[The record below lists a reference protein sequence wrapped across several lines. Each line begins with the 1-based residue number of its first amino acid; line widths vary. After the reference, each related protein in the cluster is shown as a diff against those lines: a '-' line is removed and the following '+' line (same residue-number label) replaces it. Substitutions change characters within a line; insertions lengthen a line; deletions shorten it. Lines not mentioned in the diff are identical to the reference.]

1 MTLTGF
7 AAALVQSGVVTAPD
21 AEKAEAL
28 ARNRGIALEKAIV
41 SLGLA
46 DEEAVYRCLAK
57 ERGLQY
63 VDPLK
68 VKVSPEVLAKIP
80 KEQIQQN
87 NALPLGIKE
96 GRLYVAI
103 DDPVRT
109 FVADSFAFLVG
120 REVACAL
127 AAPGKLKEAILQHVG
142 SASVAAK
149 GVRAA
154 ERSKG
159 EGESGDDAPIIRL
172 VHNTIVEALKAR
184 ASDIHIEPFSSRIR
198 VRFRIDGVLREHQS
212 LEATLLGP
220 LTSRLKIMASMDISE
235 KRKPQD
241 GRIDFRGAG
250 RPIDIRASVLPASH
264 GETLVLRLLDKDS
277 SLKTLDYLG
286 FDGRDFERFTKLIKR
301 PNGIFLVT
309 GPTGSGKTTTLYA
322 ALRQL
327 NRSDTKI
334 ITAEDPVE
342 FNIAG
347 INQCQVRSIIGL
359 SFARILRAMLR
370 QAPNIILVGE
380 IRDRETAEI
389 AVQAALTGHL
399 VFSTLHTNDA
409 PSAITRLIDM
419 GVKPFLVAAG
429 VQAVLA
435 QRLMRLLCAKCKE
448 PYQAAAPDLR
458 ILGQNPEKAGAV
470 TLYRAKGCP
479 ECEHVGFRG
488 RIGIFELMAMDGE
501 LREKTFRR
509 EPTNKLRE
517 YARTSAGMTTLTDDG
532 VRKVLEGRT
541 SVDELLR
548 VTAAM

>member
-1 MTLTGF
+1 MSGGLG
-7 AAALVQSGVVTAPD
+7 AALVRAGVVAAPD
-21 AEKAEAL
+21 LEKAEAL
-28 ARNRGIALEKAIV
+28 ARSRGLALERAVV

-46 DEEAVYRCLAK
+46 EEDAVYRCLAK

-68 VKVSPEVLAKIP
+68 VKVSTDVLGKIP
-80 KEQIQQN
+80 KDQIQQN
-87 NALPLGIKE
+87 NALPLGVKE
-96 GRLYVAI
+96 GKLYVAI
-103 DDPVRT
+103 DDPMRT
-109 FVADSFAFLVG
+109 FVADSFAFLAG
-120 REVACAL
+120 REVVCAL
-127 AAPGKLKEAILQHVG
+127 AAPTKLKEAIQQHAG
-142 SASVAAK
+142 GSVA
-149 GVRAA
+149 GVQSGRTA
-154 ERSKG
+154 ERVRLG
-159 EGESGDDAPIIRL
+159 EGDSAEDAPIIRL
-172 VHNTIVEALKAR
+172 VHNTIVEALEAR
-184 ASDIHIEPFSSRIR
+184 ASDIHVEAFSSRIR
-198 VRFRIDGVLREHQS
+198 IRFRIDGVLREHQT
-212 LEATLLGP
+212 LEPTLLGP
-220 LTSRLKIMASMDISE
+220 LTSRLKIMAAMDISE
-235 KRKPQD
+235 RRKPQD

-264 GETLVLRLLDKDS
+264 GETVVLRLLDKES

-286 FDGRDFERFTKLIKR
+286 FDGRDYERFTRLIKR

-327 NRSDTKI
+327 NRSDVKI

-347 INQCQVRSIIGL
+347 INQCQVRSGIGL

-435 QRLMRLLCAKCKE
+435 QRLMRLLCRECKE
-448 PYQAAAPDLR
+448 PYQATAAELR
-458 ILGQNPEKAGAV
+458 TIGQPAERASSV
-470 TLYRAKGCP
+470 TLYRARGCP
-479 ECEHVGFRG
+479 ACEHVGFRG
-488 RIGIFELMAMDGE
+488 RVGIFELMAMDTE
-501 LREKTFRR
+501 LREMTFRR
-509 EPTNKLRE
+509 ESTLKLRE
-517 YARTSAGMTTLTDDG
+517 HARAAAGMTSLTDDG
-532 VRKVLEGRT
+532 ARKVLEGRT
-541 SVDELLR
+541 SIDELLR